1 MTPALE
7 TTRMLHRSL
16 RTAQTWLALAAA
28 TLLLAGCAPGLF
40 ERGPGDEAL
49 RAAPEVAARE
59 ALTEARRLMAEGLP
73 AEALARLAD
82 LPTGADDP
90 LAAELLFLR
99 ADAAFAAGLPATGVA
114 ALVEREML
122 LDEPAARAANQRR
135 IWNRMQEAIA
145 AGVPLEPTP
154 ETGPVVAG
162 WLDLGRRA
170 AAASGNAFR
179 LRTALDEWLAR
190 YPWHPAALEL
200 VTMLQDEYRA
210 LTEYPRQVAL
220 LLPLGGRQSTAA
232 GAIRDGFV
240 AAYLAQG
247 GEGERPMLRIYDTAT
262 LGATGAYERAAASGA
277 DFIVGPLLKEELGE
291 LGGAEL
297 PAVATLALNWTD
309 NDGVLPSHM
318 FQFALAPEQEAA
330 AVARRALAEGHGRA
344 LALAHD
350 TDQGRRIMESF
361 IATFRAGGGEVLGS
375 QAFDPRASDFSAEI
389 TRLLLINESRAR
401 YQKIQAALGRR
412 LEYEP
417 RRRQDADFIF
427 LAARASDGV
436 LIRPQLRFHYAGDL
450 PVYATSSIYD
460 PTRRDQSDLNGVL
473 FADMPWRVGADDVEL
488 MAEFGAFGDNA
499 LARNGR
505 LYAFGMDAYRLVP
518 LLNNQSERL
527 ETGMDGVTGTL
538 RLGADGRVQRELAWG
553 RFSRGAVEPAPMP
566 EPLPEPQQDAGAEP
580 QAVEE
585 SRETTRSSGAPPAR

>member
-1 MTPALE
+1 
-7 TTRMLHRSL
+7 MLHRSL

-28 TLLLAGCAPGLF
+28 SLLLAGCGPGLF
-40 ERGPGDEAL
+40 ERGPSEDEL
-49 RAAPEVAARE
+49 RAPEVAARE
-59 ALTEARRLMAEGLP
+59 ALAEARQLMTDGLP
-73 AEALARLAD
+73 AEALARLAE

-90 LAAELLFLR
+90 LAAELLLLR
-99 ADAAFAAGLPATGVA
+99 ADAAFAAGLPATGVE
-114 ALVEREML
+114 ALVERETL
-122 LDEPAARAANQRR
+122 LEDPAARAANQRR

-145 AGVPLEPTP
+145 AGVSLEPTP

-170 AAASGNAFR
+170 AAASGNAFQ
-179 LRTALDEWLAR
+179 LRTTLDEWLAR
-190 YPWHPAALEL
+190 YPWHPAAPEL

-220 LLPLGGRQSTAA
+220 LLPLGGRQAA
-232 GAIRDGFV
+232 AAAAIRDGFV

-247 GEGERPMLRIYDTAT
+247 GEGERPSLRIYDTTA
-262 LGATGAYERAAASGA
+262 LGTTGAYEQAAGNGA
-277 DFIVGPLLKEELGE
+277 DFIVGPLLKEELEE

-297 PAVATLALNWTD
+297 PVVPTLALNWTE
-309 NDGVLPSHM
+309 NDTVLPSHV

-350 TDQGRRIMESF
+350 TEQGRRIMESF
-361 IATFRAGGGEVLGS
+361 IATFRAGGGEVLGW

-401 YQKIQAALGRR
+401 HQQLQAALGRR

-427 LAARASDGV
+427 LAARAADGV

-460 PTRRDQSDLNGVL
+460 PARRDLSELNGVL

-488 MAEFGAFGDNA
+488 MAEFAAFGDGA

-505 LYAFGMDAYRLVP
+505 LYAFGLDAYRLVP

-527 ETGMDGVTGTL
+527 QDGMDGATGVL
-538 RLGADGRVQRELAWG
+538 RLGEDGRIQRELAWG
-553 RFSRGAVEPAPMP
+553 SFRRGDVEPAP
-566 EPLPEPQQDAGAEP
+566 LPEPAPGLALDAMGEP
-580 QAVEE
+580 APEA
-585 SRETTRSSGAPPAR
+585 GAPPGG